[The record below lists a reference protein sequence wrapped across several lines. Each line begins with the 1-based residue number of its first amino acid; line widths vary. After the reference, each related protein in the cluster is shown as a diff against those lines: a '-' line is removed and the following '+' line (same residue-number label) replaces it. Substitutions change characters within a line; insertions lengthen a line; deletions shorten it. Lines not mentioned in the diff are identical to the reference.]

1 MRSISINISINRG
14 ISSTVNISITVL
26 FLPVYCVMCNMCIC
40 VLLNNP
46 PEGGLYVRSQY
57 LIHVLGFGIQPL
69 AYYG

>member
-14 ISSTVNISITVL
+14 ISSTVNTGITVL

-46 PEGGLYVRSQY
+46 PEGGL
-57 LIHVLGFGIQPL
+57 LIRTLVLIL
-69 AYYG
+69 

>member
-14 ISSTVNISITVL
+14 ISITVNISITVL

-46 PEGGLYVRSQY
+46 PEGGL
-57 LIHVLGFGIQPL
+57 LIRTQFLIQQLDVGNLPL
-69 AYYG
+69 VYYE